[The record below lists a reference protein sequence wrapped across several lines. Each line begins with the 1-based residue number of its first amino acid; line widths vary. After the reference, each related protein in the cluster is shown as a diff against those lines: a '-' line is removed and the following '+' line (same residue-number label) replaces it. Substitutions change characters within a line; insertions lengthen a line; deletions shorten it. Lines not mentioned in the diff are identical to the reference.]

1 MLLVHL
7 DDPGPRQRY
16 IARHLL
22 ERMLGWPVRF
32 TEQAGEYRAYSGA
45 KLHYGTSLPEE
56 EGFAIRPAI
65 ALGALKLAAVLP
77 PPTLNDGLP
86 VIHGDDP
93 FADAFTLLS
102 LLDELGATER
112 DVHGRVQASALYTV
126 RHHVS
131 ELALVDRWALRLAD
145 RLRQRYPELP
155 PPVRRFRHVLTVDV
169 DNGFRHLGRPWL
181 RQWGGLVRDLV
192 CLRAAGA
199 LQRASVLL
207 GRRPDPFDRYAE
219 LTALATRQPVDRVI
233 VFLLMRGEGTY
244 DHAVPHDPLFQ
255 KRVRSMRGAVEVG
268 LHPSYRSSEDP
279 AIAAED
285 RRTLMTITGE
295 APRLT
300 RQHFLRWR
308 LPDTLR
314 ALVDAGFTEDHSLG
328 FTDRI
333 GFRAGTCTP
342 FPYYDLERDEET
354 TLMLWPFACM
364 DSALHDRMGVNADAA
379 FAQIRPLLD
388 EVRGVGGTFVSTWHD
403 RFLSDSGEW
412 KGWWQVMQRTIEAG
426 RP

>member
-7 DDPGPRQRY
+7 DSPGPRQRF
-16 IARHLL
+16 IVRHLL

-32 TEQAGEYRAYSGA
+32 TEQASEYRAHTGA
-45 KLHYGTSLPEE
+45 KLHYGTTLSGE

-65 ALGALKLAAVLP
+65 ALEALKPGTALP
-77 PPTLNDGLP
+77 APTLNDGLP

-93 FADAFTLLS
+93 FADAFTLIS
-102 LLDELGATER
+102 LVDELGVTER
-112 DVHGRVQASALYTV
+112 DAHGRVPATALYTV

-145 RLRQRYPELP
+145 RLRQRYPHLP
-155 PPVRRFRHVLTVDV
+155 APMRRFRHVLTVDV
-169 DNGFRHLGRPWL
+169 DNGFRYRGRPWL
-181 RQWGGLVRDLV
+181 RQLGGFVRDLMQ
-192 CLRAAGA
+192 LRVADAA
-199 LQRASVLL
+199 QRIAVHA
-207 GRRPDPFDRYAE
+207 GRARDPFDRYAD
-219 LTALATRQPVDRVI
+219 LASLATTQPVDRVI
-233 VFLLMRGEGTY
+233 AFLLMRGAGTY

-255 KRVRSMRGAVEVG
+255 QRVRSLRGAVEVG

-279 AIAAED
+279 VIADDD

-295 APRLT
+295 APRSS

-314 ALVDAGFTEDHSLG
+314 ALAAAGFTEDHSLG
-328 FTDRI
+328 FTDRV

-342 FPYYDLERDEET
+342 FPFYDLERDEET
-354 TLMLWPFACM
+354 ALMLWPFACM
-364 DSALHDRMGVNADAA
+364 DSALHDRQGIGASAA
-379 FAQIRPLLD
+379 FAHISPLID
-388 EVRGVGGTFVSTWHD
+388 EVRGVAGTFVSTWHD
-403 RFLSDSGEW
+403 RFLSDSGAW
-412 KGWWQVMQRTIEAG
+412 KGWWQVMQRTIEAA